1 MNAIKGTFKN
11 GQIVLNEPA
20 NWPEGTQVLI
30 EPVPGPGANGMTEVE
45 QGDDPESLAR
55 WLRWYDSLEPLLMTP
70 EEEADWKAWRQKVK
84 EYTIATMNKDVE
96 GLFP

>member
-11 GQIVLNEPA
+11 GEIVLNEPA
-20 NWPEGTQVLI
+20 NWPEGTQVLV
-30 EPVPGPGANGMTEVE
+30 EPVPRPEVNGMTEAE

-70 EEEADWKAWRQKVK
+70 EEEADWKAWWQKVK
-84 EYTIATMNKDVE
+84 EYTIAGMNKE
-96 GLFP
+96 AY